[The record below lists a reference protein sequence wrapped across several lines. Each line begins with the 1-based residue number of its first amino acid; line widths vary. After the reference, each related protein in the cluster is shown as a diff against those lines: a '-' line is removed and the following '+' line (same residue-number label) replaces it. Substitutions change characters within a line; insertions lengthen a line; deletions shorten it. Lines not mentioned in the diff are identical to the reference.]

1 MSFLLAEGENV
12 ATLEEAFAFIE
23 SCSDDSS
30 SGGCASASDSFDAL
44 SDHSS
49 VWSVADVTSSLSRSD
64 DSDSSSPLTRDFS
77 RSLGIAIAPR
87 PRIDVQGKKPA
98 PQTRL
103 RISREANT
111 RAVHQ
116 YRMRTKNQ
124 ILELREEALQL
135 SARVEQLKKRQEY
148 VKKTMIDRHMN
159 TYHAM
164 REQGEPS
171 TALQNSLELAV
182 AEYQKRQESETL
194 NRKLKH
200 ALEKQSKMN
209 KILETFF
216 QRHVAKHVE
225 KKQLLVVSSND
236 APIFKELLSY
246 VGGVMQSMVPSAT
259 ASINTN
265 DTSLMKQDPMLGQVF
280 EVTTNTPLPCTRHQL
295 ETALLAHI
303 LGFDERNSTSKEGM

>member
-1 MSFLLAEGENV
+1 MSFLLVEGEQV
-12 ATLEEAFAFIE
+12 ATLEEALAFIE

-30 SGGCASASDSFDAL
+30 SSGCASPSDSFNAL

-49 VWSVADVTSSLSRSD
+49 VWSVADAMSSPSRSD
-64 DSDSSSPLTRDFS
+64 DSDSSSPLSGDFC

-87 PRIDVQGKKPA
+87 PQIDAQGKKPA
-98 PQTRL
+98 LQSRL

-135 SARVEQLKKRQEY
+135 GARVEQLKKRQEY

-164 REQGEPS
+164 REHGEPS
-171 TALQNSLELAV
+171 TALQDSLELAV
-182 AEYQKRQESETL
+182 VEYRKRQESESL

-200 ALEKQSKMN
+200 ALEKQAKMN

-216 QRHVAKHVE
+216 QRHVAKHPDE
-225 KKQLLVVSSND
+225 AGSD
-236 APIFKELLSY
+236 A
-246 VGGVMQSMVPSAT
+246 GPS
-259 ASINTN
+259 
-265 DTSLMKQDPMLGQVF
+265 V
-280 EVTTNTPLPCTRHQL
+280 
-295 ETALLAHI
+295 
-303 LGFDERNSTSKEGM
+303 